1 MTRVQGKRF
10 GNQSN
15 ELAEMREA
23 RHLVSPLRARKH
35 AAQLFVQTYG
45 DVHTLGVVGAFAPD
59 SRHAKVAGVALV
71 PCGNTGS
78 HRELFIN

>member
-23 RHLVSPLRARKH
+23 RHLVSPLRARKV
-35 AAQLFVQTYG
+35 AAQLVVEGHGY
-45 DVHTLGVVGAFAPD
+45 VHTFGEVGAFAPD
-59 SRHAKVAGVALV
+59 TRHSKVAGVALV
-71 PCGNTGS
+71 PCSNTGS